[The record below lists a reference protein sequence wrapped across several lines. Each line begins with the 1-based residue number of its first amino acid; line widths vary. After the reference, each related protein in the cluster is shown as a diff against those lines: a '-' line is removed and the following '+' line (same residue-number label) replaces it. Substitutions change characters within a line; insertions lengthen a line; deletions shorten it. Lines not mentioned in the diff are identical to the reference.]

1 MANKKEAT
9 PKDYDRWGKT
19 CVKFTDN
26 TPNNPPKKEA
36 NTPKKVV
43 RTTKKG
49 K

>member
-1 MANKKEAT
+1 MANKNEAT

-26 TPNNPPKKEA
+26 TTKKDTKA
-36 NTPKKVV
+36 PKKVV
-43 RTTKKG
+43 KTVKKG

>member
-19 CVKFTDN
+19 CVTFTDN
-26 TPNNPPKKEA
+26 TPKKEA
-36 NTPKKVV
+36 KATKKVV
-43 RTTKKG
+43 KTVKKG

>member
-1 MANKKEAT
+1 MANKKEVT

-26 TPNNPPKKEA
+26 APKKTA
-36 NTPKKVV
+36 NAPKKVV
-43 RTTKKG
+43 KTAKKG

>member
-19 CVKFTDN
+19 CVKFND
-26 TPNNPPKKEA
+26 PAPK
-36 NTPKKVV
+36 PKKVV
-43 RTTKKG
+43 KTVKKG

>member
-19 CVKFTDN
+19 CVKFTDDA
-26 TPNNPPKKEA
+26 PKKEA
-36 NTPKKVV
+36 KTPKKVV
-43 RTTKKG
+43 KTTKKG

>member
-1 MANKKEAT
+1 MANKNEAT

-26 TPNNPPKKEA
+26 APKKA
-36 NTPKKVV
+36 TPSKVV
-43 RTTKKG
+43 KTTKKG